1 MTTQLAT
8 IPATHKIPKVGEPRS
23 ASWEDFRVG
32 AFPQAFKLTATPDD
46 IERWCRLYE
55 DDPALYT
62 ERAPHYILYYAGQS
76 IVAPLRDVS
85 AGFARFRADFVA
97 PVPRERPLVISG
109 EVLSKYRRRGRGYI
123 EWQVEARA
131 DGELV
136 QRNARTWYFGATEE
150 QLAGLDEH
158 TRELPPPAPA
168 SAERFGPIALELTQQ
183 RINEFEGAGER
194 SGHTDVE
201 GALRRGQ
208 PGPVAQGAFAMGLIA
223 RLLRDRFGEG
233 FVAGGELD
241 IHFTRTVWANER
253 VEVHGAVLEQ
263 SNGRAHCRVWAEK
276 EGGEEVVVGTASAA
290 I

>member
-23 ASWEDFRVG
+23 AGWDDFQVG
-32 AFPQAFKLTATPDD
+32 PFPQPFELTVTPEDVA
-46 IERWCRLYE
+46 RWCRLYD

-62 ERAPHYILYYAGQS
+62 DRAPHYVLYYAGQS
-76 IVAPLRDVS
+76 IVAPLRDIS

-97 PVPRERPLVISG
+97 PVPREQPLVISG

-136 QRNARTWYFGATEE
+136 HRNARTWYFGATEE
-150 QLAGLDEH
+150 QLAGLEER
-158 TRELPPPAPA
+158 TRELPPPAPDT
-168 SAERFGPIALELTQQ
+168 AERFGPIALELAQE
-183 RINEFEGAGER
+183 RMNEFEGAGEHN
-194 SGHTDVE
+194 GHTDVE
-201 GALRRGQ
+201 GALERGN

-223 RLLRDRFGEG
+223 RMLGDRFGDG
-233 FVAGGELD
+233 FVSGGELD

-253 VEVHGAVLEQ
+253 VEVHGAILDQ
-263 SNGRAHCRVWAEK
+263 SNSRAHCRVWAEN
-276 EGGEEVVVGTASAA
+276 GNGEEVVVGTASAG